1 MNGKKR
7 ITKILA
13 MIICLIFCTNQV
25 AVYGAELVSFSD
37 GVEEQGE
44 ISSAGIEEM
53 GSSETE
59 EEVSADNSPGDS
71 EGTEI
76 SEEDFLDNSTEE
88 NPQEMQG
95 DGSEGTADAAIE
107 DDLQDSTEDV
117 QEEVSDAS
125 EELFLSEE
133 TQDVFSAGADNIPVY
148 SSEISQDIYWQ
159 DNNESAQA
167 GRLSAD
173 EYAAWFYQYGKVE
186 VTYQDSDKT
195 QKTQIMKV
203 SELLVN
209 GQSGITME
217 DLEGT
222 GHYVMHFA
230 QDSLKGSLSVTGSD
244 GQLFNATIQTITL
257 LPPDPETDRDYP
269 QDDKLAQNYKFLNI
283 PDEKVREEYIS
294 NKNIGFGWYYIK
306 KMDVTTHV
314 EIRCGDMSCGSDLT
328 DAVQKELYLQ
338 YQKKNQDVNTI
349 SSSLEQ
355 TRNAQVKEQK
365 DGSKVVSMDITV
377 SGLPQYR
384 IDGTEILY
392 DIREGD
398 SQDYRLNSYDPG
410 EGDYFSIDY
419 NNTDLSNHGTD
430 TTAVYNGGTIIL
442 TRRGTA
448 SYQAEK
454 EWKDAEDC
462 TERSEVSFTLWRYS
476 ERGDASYRKASQ
488 VKNKEGDT
496 LKYVIPAN
504 STEDSQKITFEY
516 LANPGAGSVCL
527 TEQEALPKY
536 DPEGY
541 PYVYFTRERMENNGK
556 YEQVLGKI
564 TYKKNGDFAIK
575 DTLPDGVTRES
586 TDKSIYN
593 DGTVSNVLT
602 GTVTADYTKTWRAL
616 AWQGELTDVRVE
628 FALQAKHV
636 ESYGTDDDQWYTVQE
651 NGADVTQSLSGFD
664 EEMTSM
670 SGSRSMPKYDK
681 LGHELE
687 YRWIEIGVYQGNDTT
702 NLLKKD
708 ADSGNA
714 SFVLTQKNK
723 KVSYTSS
730 VESVLK
736 EDGSYH
742 SEIVNQ
748 IERKVNYKV
757 VKKWQEAEG
766 NETEAPEDAKITLA
780 LLRQDSTNQVK
791 ELGTLTLDGE
801 KDSVE
806 TQIQDEEGNVI
817 RAAETESWQGEFL
830 DLPLYDKDGRW
841 HDYLVVEKDTDAY
854 RVIYG
859 EVQFDEETLTYYREI
874 INRPGAGN
882 FQFIN
887 VRKEWI
893 DDSDAE
899 HRGDVTFTI
908 YQRIGENEFQ
918 EIQTVTL
925 KALDFWQ
932 KQVEIPTDLDL
943 KNILVLETSV
953 SHTGNN
959 GEAKVPCDLSSNTAR
974 DYSGEEM
981 EQIWK
986 RYQDSSSAQNPAIY
1000 YHSDEHW
1007 YRVMFQTKNIEGI
1020 SYYTITNQRLGRILL
1035 DVTKEWIDGDGTRRT
1050 ELREA
1055 LKTQGLGLYAKLICD
1070 QAGVIDYQKGTIN
1083 TGTGE
1088 HAPVDADGK
1097 TVSMYQEISIDTAVK
1112 NQKFYFYDLPKYDE
1126 NGSVVHYSV
1135 KEVYAKKTPDGS
1147 YQELSLNELKQ
1158 TGITTEY
1165 TSLTS
1170 SKYQVGDSHT
1180 KDQQHFYLRNKLSGT
1195 KKIVFHKQWKDHYRF
1210 EKGDRPDIYLNLY
1223 RQVHEAD
1230 GSVKLELFYKDHLWR
1245 PTEEGDSHY
1254 DWTVD
1259 FDNLPKYDEYG
1270 YEILYYAQEK
1280 MHVNA
1285 ELFDYTTVEYLDPEK
1300 NLIGNEEGFL
1310 EEVTEDTRLAQLSDG
1325 SWILGEN
1332 GTFVNCLKEDI
1343 RIEGKKIWG
1352 NVPRGFDKAV
1362 LPKATFTIYQK
1373 LEEEKGEGSECASV
1387 TIKDWSKQYVNA
1399 AYRFLLEYM
1408 GENCNR
1414 IDTDADGR
1422 QKLTAESADGTDQK
1436 LPLYDKDGRRY
1447 SYTVKETMEGIPKDR
1462 EGKVFLQP
1470 EIHNFMV
1477 ENFYESEK
1485 GNLTVKKI
1493 LEAEKTE
1500 EEKYPSV
1507 TYVLTRYYMGKDEN
1521 GKDVLKRDISFKKM
1535 LTLDYNEFSPVG
1547 KDIGLA
1553 SAEGTFEDLEIYAPS
1568 GEKFQYRIEE
1578 KKISETYDS
1587 YSLAFAKPGNRD
1599 KAGRLI
1605 RGQTGDQL
1613 QGEENPQEYRVEN
1626 LYASDDEEKIPD
1638 ATFKNVLSDDRIV
1651 IEGTKKWDDN
1661 NNLFGFRPSVDELNS
1676 QGLISFEVI
1685 RYAEAQP
1692 GMRNAIGSALYP
1704 LKVVDEQG
1712 HKPYQIVWEKVKGK
1726 NDRYLFQITGTDGE
1740 LEKYA
1745 PNGIPWKY
1753 GIREIYARDKEDG
1766 LPGYRDNTRDYWC
1779 YFYGKKHLLKED
1791 KTYEAEVAETTVTN
1805 HVRVVTARI
1814 EKRWR
1819 TLDVKHKDAENADQV
1834 FSERPE
1840 NITDKSD
1847 IRESTGADYLGYYLS
1862 LQFVLQGR
1870 VKACYNAQGENVALE
1885 EPSSWM
1891 GLKELFKGSRKEKG
1905 FAQTR
1910 PLQEIL
1916 KNLVQE
1922 DASVTVSEDGVNV
1935 ILQGY
1940 MKDNTCWMHKL
1951 QYLPKYAKGGAYNK
1965 EGCYYEL
1972 EYRLCEENISF
1983 RQSKDAEILF
1993 KVDLSKASLSE
2004 TPDGILNE
2012 IISRGTGKFDP
2023 FFVMGFFRGTSGT
2036 DYSYGNHESDSL
2048 SVWANA
2054 FPVTRLKVSKV
2065 WNDTSNVYGTRVLD
2079 KNGNWTVSFAV
2090 QRRAVKLEAGS
2101 TWKSPWQNL
2110 SSTDKTGNKTEVRIT
2125 LSGEDNVEAEDIN
2138 EKSTELGGLPV
2149 YGIESIDGTYQVV
2162 RYEYRARE
2170 LNTDGTMITEP
2181 EGETSVNHAYSG
2193 SFSGGIYDVD
2203 YQDGKKKNNET
2214 DGDWRYRYITTV
2226 TNSFDPTVRY
2236 AEKKW
2241 DLSQIPEKF
2250 RDEWNCPEITLEIQ
2264 YQKADG
2270 SYQSFS
2276 KRAIVVLNGEKDS
2289 GVTQDTSK
2297 DGLLPAYGEYDSWK
2311 AIWKGL
2317 PEYIPGSATIK
2328 KDGKDVTVYHVRENH
2343 GGYYQEEEKN
2353 TAEGKER
2360 NGETEKTAF
2369 CFVNTPT
2376 EIQASKTVDLGETKK
2391 FNLNDRIFGF
2401 TLTNNGKVQGTY
2413 HAVIAM
2419 ETEKEN
2425 GTAVVTKEQ
2434 KDITVGREFYL
2445 KNNQTI
2451 TIYGLPI
2458 YRNNDGKNKI
2468 TYYIEET
2475 DSSGKKKEDGKDS
2488 GYVPGFRTEIEAE
2501 NTNLSN
2507 SVSGKSGGAQFADTK
2522 ETHPS
2527 FAFRNILEGSI
2538 EIIKTD
2544 GTGKALQNVE
2554 FLLQYRK
2561 DDGKT
2566 DEDSEAEYRNLDA
2579 TVCSNR
2585 NLVRNN
2591 GIAKTDKN
2599 GRITFR
2605 GLKLGYKY
2613 RLTEIRPL
2621 AGTQGLE
2628 NSITDIELPML
2639 LKTKSGNE
2647 IKPVAETQGRFVYVK
2662 LKYKISNNTF
2672 TMPMT
2677 SGNGF
2682 FWPGIL
2688 GLIATGIGGAFWI
2701 SSGSR
2706 NRNSKKKGEYAE

>member
-1 MNGKKR
+1 
-7 ITKILA
+7 

-37 GVEEQGE
+37 GVEEQE
-44 ISSAGIEEM
+44 EVSSAGIEEPD
-53 GSSETE
+53 SLKTE
-59 EEVSADNSPGDS
+59 EEISADNSPSDS
-71 EGTEI
+71 QGTEI
-76 SEEDFLDNSTEE
+76 SEEDFSDNSTEE
-88 NPQEMQG
+88 NSQEMQD
-95 DGSEGTADAAIE
+95 DGSESIADVAVE
-107 DDLQDSTEDV
+107 DDLQDSTEAV
-117 QEEVSDAS
+117 QEKSSDAAS

-133 TQDVFSAGADNIPVY
+133 TQDVFAVEADNIPVY

-159 DNNESAQA
+159 DNNEGARA

-173 EYAAWFYQYGKVE
+173 EYAEWFYQYGKVE

-195 QKTQIMKV
+195 QKTQSLKV

-230 QDSLKGSLSVTGSD
+230 QGSLKGSLSVTGSD
-244 GQLFNATIQTITL
+244 GRPFNAALQTLTL
-257 LPPDPETDRDYP
+257 LSPDPETDRSYP
-269 QDDKLAQNYKFLNI
+269 QDDKLAQNYQFLNVSE
-283 PDEKVREEYIS
+283 DKVREEYTS
-294 NKNIGFGWYYIK
+294 NKNIGLGWYYIK
-306 KMDVTTHV
+306 KMDVTAHV

-328 DAVQKELYLQ
+328 DAVRKELYLQ

-365 DGSKVVSMDITV
+365 DGSKVVSMDIKV

-392 DIREGD
+392 DIREADG
-398 SQDYRLNSYDPG
+398 SQDYRLNGYDPG
-410 EGDYFSIDY
+410 ERDYFSIDY

-430 TTAVYNGGTIIL
+430 TTATYNGGTIIL

-448 SYQAEK
+448 FYQAEK
-454 EWKDAEDC
+454 EWKDVEDS
-462 TERSEVSFTLWRYS
+462 TERPEVSFTLWRYS
-476 ERGDASYRKASQ
+476 KRGNASYRQASQ
-488 VKNKEGDT
+488 VKNKNGDT

-516 LANPGAGSVCL
+516 LVNPGAGSVCL
-527 TEQEALPKY
+527 TDQETLPKY

-564 TYKKNGDFAIK
+564 TYKENGDFAIK

-687 YRWIEIGVYQGNDTT
+687 YRWIETGVYQGNDTT

-742 SEIVNQ
+742 SEIVNR

-757 VKKWQEAEG
+757 VKKWQDAEG
-766 NETEAPEDAKITLA
+766 NETEAPEGAKITLA

-841 HDYLVVEKDTDAY
+841 YDYLVVEKDADAY

-874 INRPGAGN
+874 INRPGAGD

-908 YQRIGENEFQ
+908 YQRTRENEFQ

-959 GEAKVPCDLSSNTAR
+959 GEAKVPCDLSSDTAR
-974 DYSGEEM
+974 AYTGEEM

-986 RYQDSSSAQNPAIY
+986 LYHDRSSAQNPSIY

-1007 YRVMFQTKNIEGI
+1007 YRVLFQTKNIEGI
-1020 SYYTITNQRLGRILL
+1020 SYYTVTNQRLGRILL
-1035 DVTKEWIDGDGTRRT
+1035 DVTKEWIDGDGSRRT
-1050 ELREA
+1050 ELQEA

-1070 QAGVIDYQKGTIN
+1070 RSGVIDYQKGTIN

-1088 HAPVDADGK
+1088 YAPVDADGK
-1097 TVSMYQEISIDTAVK
+1097 TVPMYQEISLDTAVK
-1112 NQKFYFYDLPKYDE
+1112 DQKFYFYDLPKYDE

-1135 KEVYAKKTPDGS
+1135 KEVYAKKTPDGG

-1285 ELFDYTTVEYLDPEK
+1285 ELFDYTTVEYLDPQK
-1300 NLIGNEEGFL
+1300 NLIGNEDGFL
-1310 EEVTEDTRLAQLSDG
+1310 EGVTEDSRLAQLPDG

-1332 GTFVNCLKEDI
+1332 GTFVNRLKEDI

-1362 LPKATFTIYQK
+1362 LPKVTFTIYQK

-1408 GENCNR
+1408 GENRNR

-1547 KDIGLA
+1547 KDTGFA

-1578 KKISETYDS
+1578 KKIAEAYDS
-1587 YSLAFAKPGNRD
+1587 YSLAFAKPGNRN

-1605 RGQTGDQL
+1605 RGQTGDQP
-1613 QGEENPQEYRVEN
+1613 QGEENPKEYRVEN
-1626 LYASDDEEKIPD
+1626 LYALDDEEKIPD

-1661 NNLFGFRPSVDELNS
+1661 NNLFGFRPSVDKLNS
-1676 QGLISFEVI
+1676 SKTISFEVV
-1685 RYAEAQP
+1685 RYADAQS
-1692 GMRNAIGSALYP
+1692 GVRNGIGSRLQP
-1704 LKVVDEQG
+1704 LRVADKNGQ
-1712 HKPYQIVWEKVKGK
+1712 KPYDIVWETVEGAY
-1726 NDRYLFQITGTDGE
+1726 DSYLFRITGKDGE

-1745 PNGIPWKY
+1745 PNGMPWIY
-1753 GIREIYARDKEDG
+1753 GVREVYANKNTGEDR
-1766 LPGYRDNTRDYWC
+1766 LPGYKDNTEISWC
-1779 YFYGKKHLLKED
+1779 ESTDETYPLKDHGKIYHAAVRK
-1791 KTYEAEVAETTVTN
+1791 ATVINST
-1805 HVRVVTARI
+1805 RFVTARI

-1819 TLDVKHKDAENADQV
+1819 TWDIGNNKTDAEINNADQV
-1834 FSERPE
+1834 FSDRSDD
-1840 NITDKSD
+1840 ITKNSD
-1847 IRESTGADYLGYYLS
+1847 IQETVGADYLGYYMS
-1862 LQFVLQGR
+1862 LGFVVQGR
-1870 VKACYNAQGENVALE
+1870 IKACYDTDGEMVPLE
-1885 EPSSWM
+1885 KSEWM
-1891 GLKELFKGSRKEKG
+1891 GLQDLFNSAGGLNQTEKTLGTILKELSDH
-1905 FAQTR
+1905 A
-1910 PLQEIL
+1910 
-1916 KNLVQE
+1916 KN
-1922 DASVTVSEDGVNV
+1922 DSHVTVSDDGVSV
-1935 ILQGY
+1935 ALSGY
-1940 MKDNTCWMHKL
+1940 MKDDASWMYTL
-1951 QYLPKYAKGGAYNK
+1951 QYLPKYAVKGGIYK
-1965 EGCYYEL
+1965 SEGRYYEL

-1983 RQSKDAEILF
+1983 RQSKDSDSLF
-1993 KVDLSKASLSE
+1993 SVDLSKTLFSKESLAD
-2004 TPDGILNE
+2004 TLNE
-2012 IISRGTGKFDP
+2012 IIRRGAGKFDP
-2023 FFVMGFFRGTSGT
+2023 FFVMGFFRGIYGK
-2036 DYSYGNHESDSL
+2036 DYASDNSDTL

-2054 FPVTRLKVSKV
+2054 FPVTKLTVTKK
-2065 WNDTSNVYGTRVLD
+2065 WEDTSNVYGTRELD
-2079 KNGNWTVSFAV
+2079 KNKNWTVSFAV
-2090 QRRAVKLEAGS
+2090 QRRAVKLETGS
-2101 TWKSPWQNL
+2101 TWESSWQNL
-2110 SSTDKTGNKTEVRIT
+2110 FSTDKTGNKTEVRIT
-2125 LSGEDNVEAEDIN
+2125 LSGKDNVEAEDIN
-2138 EKSTELGGLPV
+2138 EKSTEIDGLPV
-2149 YGIESIDGTYQVV
+2149 YGVENVDGTYQVV

-2170 LNTDGTMITEP
+2170 LNTDGTVIIEAA
-2181 EGETSVNHAYSG
+2181 GRNSVDHAYAG
-2193 SFSGGIYDVD
+2193 SFAGGLYDVE
-2203 YQDGKKKNNET
+2203 YQDEKT
-2214 DGDWRYRYITTV
+2214 DGNWNYSYATTV
-2226 TNSFDPTVRY
+2226 TNSFDTTERY
-2236 AEKKW
+2236 AEKSWEPSGLKNLDKW
-2241 DLSQIPEKF
+2241 
-2250 RDEWNCPEITLEIQ
+2250 NYPEITLEIQ
-2264 YQKADG
+2264 YQKKDG
-2270 SYQSFS
+2270 TYQSFS
-2276 KRAIVVLNGEKDS
+2276 KRAIVRLDGKADEDNG
-2289 GVTQDTSK
+2289 
-2297 DGLLPAYGEYDSWK
+2297 LPYGEYEKWK
-2311 AIWKGL
+2311 AVWNGL
-2317 PEYIPGSATIK
+2317 PEYIPGSATDL
-2328 KDGKDVTVYHVRENH
+2328 DGNTIYRVKESS
-2343 GGYYQEEEKN
+2343 GGYYQEEEQK
-2353 TAEGKER
+2353 TTSDGK
-2360 NGETEKTAF
+2360 TKF
-2369 CFVNTPT
+2369 CFTNTLT
-2376 EIQASKTVDLGETKK
+2376 EVQISKTVELGENQK
-2391 FNLNDRIFGF
+2391 FNLDDRLFGF
-2401 TLTNNGKVQGTY
+2401 KLTNNKGIKGTY
-2413 HAVIAM
+2413 RAVIATGTDS
-2419 ETEKEN
+2419 ET
-2425 GTAVVTKEQ
+2425 VT
-2434 KDITVGREFYL
+2434 DITVGKEFTL

-2451 TIYGLPI
+2451 KIYGLPV
-2458 YRNNDGKNKI
+2458 YKNNDGKNKI

-2475 DSSGKKKEDGKDS
+2475 DSSGKNSE
-2488 GYVPGFRTEIEAE
+2488 YETEFRTEVKAE
-2501 NTNLSN
+2501 NTNVSA
-2507 SVSGKSGGAQFADTK
+2507 SVNGKKGGFRFADTK
-2522 ETHPS
+2522 GTVPT
-2527 FAFRNILEGSI
+2527 FAFKNILEGEI
-2538 EIIKTD
+2538 KIIKTD
-2544 GTGKALQNVE
+2544 NTGRKLKNVK
-2554 FLLQYRK
+2554 FLLEYK
-2561 DDGKT
+2561 KNT
-2566 DEDSEAEYRNLDA
+2566 DESSEDDKDYQTLTED
-2579 TVCSNR
+2579 VCSDKT
-2585 NLVRNN
+2585 LVQNG
-2591 GIAKTDKN
+2591 GIAATDEN
-2599 GRITFR
+2599 GVITFK

-2613 RLTEIRPL
+2613 CLKEIEPL

-2628 NSITDIELPML
+2628 NPITDIELPMVMTRRSTE
-2639 LKTKSGNE
+2639 K
-2647 IKPVAETQGRFVYVK
+2647 IKPVAVTDSGEFVYVK
-2662 LKYKISNNTF
+2662 LKYQISNNTV
-2672 TMPMT
+2672 TMPFT
-2677 SGNGF
+2677 SGSGF

-2688 GLIATGIGGAFWI
+2688 GLIATGIGGTFWI
-2701 SSGSR
+2701 SSGRS
-2706 NRNSKKKGEYAE
+2706 SKKKGEYAE

>member
-53 GSSETE
+53 DSSETE

-76 SEEDFLDNSTEE
+76 SEEDFSDSSTEE
-88 NPQEMQG
+88 ISQDAEIQG
-95 DGSEGTADAAIE
+95 DGSEGAVEVATE
-107 DDLQDSTEDV
+107 DDQQDGAEAV
-117 QEEVSDAS
+117 QEESSDAES

-159 DNNESAQA
+159 DNNEGAQA

-173 EYAAWFYQYGKVE
+173 EYAEWFYQYGKVE
-186 VTYQDSDKT
+186 VTYQDSDGTQEPKT
-195 QKTQIMKV
+195 MKV

-209 GQSGITME
+209 GLNGITME

-230 QDSLKGSLSVTGSD
+230 QGSLKGSLSVTGSD
-244 GQLFNATIQTITL
+244 GKLFNATIQTITL
-257 LPPDPETDRDYP
+257 LPPDPETGRDYP
-269 QDDKLAQNYKFLNI
+269 QDDKLVQNYKFLNVSE
-283 PDEKVREEYIS
+283 DKVREEYTS

-306 KMDVTTHV
+306 KTDFTAHV
-314 EIRCGDMSCGSDLT
+314 VIRCGDMSCGSDLT

-349 SSSLEQ
+349 SGSLEQ

-365 DGSKVVSMDITV
+365 DGSKVVSMDIKV

-392 DIREGD
+392 DIREADG
-398 SQDYRLNSYDPG
+398 SQDYRLNGYDPG

-419 NNTDLSNHGTD
+419 NNTDVSNHGTD
-430 TTAVYNGGTIIL
+430 TTAAYNGGTIIL

-454 EWKDAEDC
+454 EWKDVEDS
-462 TERSEVSFTLWRYS
+462 TERPEVSFTLWRYS
-476 ERGDASYRKASQ
+476 KRGNASYRQASQ
-488 VKNKEGDT
+488 VKNKNGDT

-516 LANPGAGSVCL
+516 WANPGAGSVCL
-527 TEQEALPKY
+527 TDRETLPKY

-541 PYVYFTRERMENNGK
+541 PYVYFTRERMEDNGK

-687 YRWIEIGVYQGNDTT
+687 YRWIETGVYQGNDTT

-742 SEIVNQ
+742 SEIVNR

-757 VKKWQEAEG
+757 VKKWQDAEG
-766 NETEAPEDAKITLA
+766 NETEAPEGAKITLA

-841 HDYLVVEKDTDAY
+841 YDYLVVEKDTDAY

-874 INRPGAGN
+874 INRPGTGN

-908 YQRIGENEFQ
+908 YQRTGENKFQ

-932 KQVEIPTDLDL
+932 KQVEIPAGLDP
-943 KNILVLETSV
+943 KDILVLETSV
-953 SHTGNN
+953 SHTGDN
-959 GEAKVPCDLSSNTAR
+959 GEAKVPCDLSSDTAR
-974 DYSGEEM
+974 AYTGEEM

-986 RYQDSSSAQNPAIY
+986 LYHDSSSAQNPSIY

-1007 YRVMFQTKNIEGI
+1007 YRVLFQTKNIEGI
-1020 SYYTITNQRLGRILL
+1020 SYYTVTNQRLGRILL
-1035 DVTKEWIDGDGTRRT
+1035 DVTKEWIDGDGSRRT
-1050 ELREA
+1050 ELQEA

-1070 QAGVIDYQKGTIN
+1070 RSGVIDYQKGTIN

-1097 TVSMYQEISIDTAVK
+1097 TVPMYQEISLDTAVK
-1112 NQKFYFYDLPKYDE
+1112 DQKFYFYDLPKYDE

-1135 KEVYAKKTPDGS
+1135 KEVYAKKTPDGG

-1285 ELFDYTTVEYLDPEK
+1285 ELFDYTTVEYLDPQK
-1300 NLIGNEEGFL
+1300 NLIGNEDGFL
-1310 EEVTEDTRLAQLSDG
+1310 EGVTEDSRLAQLPDG

-1332 GTFVNCLKEDI
+1332 GTFVNRLKEDI

-1362 LPKATFTIYQK
+1362 LPKVTFTIYQK

-1408 GENCNR
+1408 GENRNR

-1500 EEKYPSV
+1500 DEKYPSV

-1547 KDIGLA
+1547 KDTGFA

-1605 RGQTGDQL
+1605 RGQTGDQP
-1613 QGEENPQEYRVEN
+1613 QGEENPKEYRVEN
-1626 LYASDDEEKIPD
+1626 LYALDDEEKIPD

-1661 NNLFGFRPSVDELNS
+1661 NNLFGFRPSVDKLNS
-1676 QGLISFEVI
+1676 SKTISFEVV
-1685 RYAEAQP
+1685 RYADAQS
-1692 GMRNAIGSALYP
+1692 GVRNGIGSRLQP
-1704 LKVVDEQG
+1704 LRVADKNGQ
-1712 HKPYQIVWEKVKGK
+1712 KPYDIVWETVEGAY
-1726 NDRYLFQITGTDGE
+1726 DSYLFRITGKDGE

-1745 PNGIPWKY
+1745 PNGMPWIY
-1753 GIREIYARDKEDG
+1753 GVREVYANKNTGEDR
-1766 LPGYRDNTRDYWC
+1766 LPGYKDNTEISWC
-1779 YFYGKKHLLKED
+1779 ESTDETYPLKDHGKIYHAAVRK
-1791 KTYEAEVAETTVTN
+1791 ATVINST
-1805 HVRVVTARI
+1805 RFVTARI

-1819 TLDVKHKDAENADQV
+1819 TWDIGNNKTDAEINNADQV
-1834 FSERPE
+1834 FSDRSDD
-1840 NITDKSD
+1840 ITKNSD
-1847 IRESTGADYLGYYLS
+1847 IQETVGADYLGYYMS
-1862 LQFVLQGR
+1862 LGFVVQGR
-1870 VKACYNAQGENVALE
+1870 IKACYDTDGEMVPLE
-1885 EPSSWM
+1885 KSEWM
-1891 GLKELFKGSRKEKG
+1891 GLQDLFNSAGGLNQTEKTLGTILKELSDHVKNDSR
-1905 FAQTR
+1905 
-1910 PLQEIL
+1910 
-1916 KNLVQE
+1916 
-1922 DASVTVSEDGVNV
+1922 VTVSDDGVKV
-1935 ILQGY
+1935 VLSGY
-1940 MKDNTCWMHKL
+1940 MKDDASWMYTL
-1951 QYLPKYAKGGAYNK
+1951 QYLPKYAVKGGIYK
-1965 EGCYYEL
+1965 SEGRYYEL

-1983 RQSKDAEILF
+1983 RQSKNSDSLF
-1993 KVDLSKASLSE
+1993 SVDLSKTLFSKESLAD
-2004 TPDGILNE
+2004 TLNE
-2012 IISRGTGKFDP
+2012 IIRRGAGKFDP
-2023 FFVMGFFRGTSGT
+2023 FFVMGFFRGIYGK
-2036 DYSYGNHESDSL
+2036 DYASDNSDTL

-2054 FPVTRLKVSKV
+2054 LPVTKLTVTKK
-2065 WNDTSNVYGTRVLD
+2065 WEDTSNVYGTRELD
-2079 KNGNWTVSFAV
+2079 KNKNWTVSFAV
-2090 QRRAVKLEAGS
+2090 QRRAVKLETGS
-2101 TWKSPWQNL
+2101 TWESSWQNL

-2125 LSGEDNVEAEDIN
+2125 LSGKDNVEAEDIN
-2138 EKSTELGGLPV
+2138 EKSTEIDGLPV
-2149 YGIESIDGTYQVV
+2149 YGVENVDGTYQVV

-2170 LNTDGTMITEP
+2170 LNTDKNKSIIDGESGTT
-2181 EGETSVNHAYSG
+2181 VNHVYAG
-2193 SFSGGIYDVD
+2193 SFAGGLYDVE
-2203 YQDGKKKNNET
+2203 YQDEKAGGSRN
-2214 DGDWRYRYITTV
+2214 YSYATTV
-2226 TNSFDPTVRY
+2226 TNSFVPTVRY

-2241 DLSQIPEKF
+2241 DLSPIPEKF

-2276 KRAIVVLNGEKDS
+2276 KKAIVRLDGKKDS

-2317 PEYIPGSATIK
+2317 PEYIPGSATTK
-2328 KDGKDVTVYHVRENH
+2328 KNGRDVTVYRVKEDH

-2353 TAEGKER
+2353 TSEGEER
-2360 NGETEKTAF
+2360 NGETKETAF
-2369 CFVNTPT
+2369 YFVNTPT
-2376 EIQASKTVDLGETKK
+2376 KIEVSKTVDLGETDK

-2401 TLTNNGKVQGTY
+2401 KLTNSVGIQGTY
-2413 HAVIAM
+2413 PAVIT
-2419 ETEKEN
+2419 TESEGQKV
-2425 GTAVVTKEQ
+2425 TVVT
-2434 KDITVGREFYL
+2434 IGREFYL

-2451 TIYGLPI
+2451 MIYGLPI

-2475 DSSGKKKEDGKDS
+2475 DSSGKKTEDGKNS
-2488 GYVPGFRTEIEAE
+2488 GYVPGFRTEIEAG

-2507 SVSGKSGGAQFADTK
+2507 SVNGKKGGAQFADTK
-2522 ETHPS
+2522 ETYPS

-2538 EIIKTD
+2538 EIVKTD
-2544 GTGKALQNVE
+2544 GSGKVLQNVE

-2566 DEDSEAEYRNLDA
+2566 DEDSEEEYRNLDA

-2599 GRITFR
+2599 GRIIFR

-2613 RLTEIRPL
+2613 RLTESRPL

-2628 NSITDIELPML
+2628 NPITDIELPML
-2639 LKTKSGNE
+2639 LETKSGNE

-2688 GLIATGIGGAFWI
+2688 GLIATGIGGVFWI
-2701 SSGSR
+2701 GSGS
-2706 NRNSKKKGEYAE
+2706 RNSKKKGEYAE